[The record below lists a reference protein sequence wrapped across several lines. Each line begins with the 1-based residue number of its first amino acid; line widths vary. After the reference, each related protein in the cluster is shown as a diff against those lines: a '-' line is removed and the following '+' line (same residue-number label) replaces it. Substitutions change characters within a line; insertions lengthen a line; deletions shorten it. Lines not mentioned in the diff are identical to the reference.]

1 MQWCSF
7 PMIKEVEAWCWTLIT
22 IYCQGTDY
30 EELRL
35 NFRVYLVSSCRD
47 RMIQSGP
54 VTCNRDVGC
63 ENWYV
68 IMVGKNS
75 SKERTSKTWH
85 SIIMELGNRTN
96 VGIGCSCSRVR
107 SIGGCLW
114 PWTLIAIKVAD
125 ILTDKIPASF
135 IRFGLIEFNL
145 GTEGYVAW
153 CKQRYL
159 FLGAFAK

>member
-1 MQWCSF
+1 
-7 PMIKEVEAWCWTLIT
+7 
-22 IYCQGTDY
+22 
-30 EELRL
+30 
-35 NFRVYLVSSCRD
+35 
-47 RMIQSGP
+47 
-54 VTCNRDVGC
+54 
-63 ENWYV
+63 
-68 IMVGKNS
+68 MVGKNS

-96 VGIGCSCSRVR
+96 AGIGCSCSRVR

-135 IRFGLIEFNL
+135 IRFGLIEFNP

-153 CKQRYL
+153 CKQLYL